1 MTDTKYEEMYK
12 IACEVRPRTKKPTFR
27 VSLALATMYQRQH
40 VLSAAAEASQQNL
53 ISAEAF
59 QQNQGQSVQGVAG
72 GHHQY
77 QRQLVQSAATETF
90 QQDRQNFKNM
100 GQQWIPGMVQ
110 VALSPWLAHNLT
122 LRILGND
129 SCIAS
134 SLLLPFF
141 FRILNSFIRAH
152 TRTLERHMPSAGLPS
167 PTTMATSSCLS
178 GQS

>member
-1 MTDTKYEEMYK
+1 
-12 IACEVRPRTKKPTFR
+12 
-27 VSLALATMYQRQH
+27 MYQRQH

-53 ISAEAF
+53 ISAEAL
-59 QQNQGQSVQGVAG
+59 QQNQGQFVQGLAG
-72 GHHQY
+72 GHHQN
-77 QRQLVQSAATETF
+77 QGQSAAAEAY
-90 QQDRQNFKNM
+90 QQNFKNM

>member
-27 VSLALATMYQRQH
+27 VSLPLATMYQRQH

-53 ISAEAF
+53 ISAEAL
-59 QQNQGQSVQGVAG
+59 QQNQGQFVQGLAG
-72 GHHQY
+72 GHHQN
-77 QRQLVQSAATETF
+77 QGQSAAAEAY
-90 QQDRQNFKNM
+90 QQNFKNM

-152 TRTLERHMPSAGLPS
+152 TRTLECHMRSAGLPS

>member
-1 MTDTKYEEMYK
+1 MKK
-12 IACEVRPRTKKPTFR
+12 CIKFACEVRPRTKKPTFR

-53 ISAEAF
+53 ISAEAL
-59 QQNQGQSVQGVAG
+59 QQNQGQFVQGLAG
-72 GHHQY
+72 GHHQN
-77 QRQLVQSAATETF
+77 QGQSAAAEAY
-90 QQDRQNFKNM
+90 QQNFKNM

-152 TRTLERHMPSAGLPS
+152 TRTLECHMRSAGLPS

>member
-1 MTDTKYEEMYK
+1 M
-12 IACEVRPRTKKPTFR
+12 
-27 VSLALATMYQRQH
+27 
-40 VLSAAAEASQQNL
+40 LSAAAEASQQNL
-53 ISAEAF
+53 ISAEAL
-59 QQNQGQSVQGVAG
+59 QQNQGQFVQGLAG
-72 GHHQY
+72 GHHQN
-77 QRQLVQSAATETF
+77 QGQSAAAEAY
-90 QQDRQNFKNM
+90 QQNFKNM

-129 SCIAS
+129 PCVAS

>member
-1 MTDTKYEEMYK
+1 M
-12 IACEVRPRTKKPTFR
+12 
-27 VSLALATMYQRQH
+27 
-40 VLSAAAEASQQNL
+40 LSAAAEASQQNL
-53 ISAEAF
+53 ISVEAL
-59 QQNQGQSVQGVAG
+59 QQNQGQFVQGLAG
-72 GHHQY
+72 GHHQN
-77 QRQLVQSAATETF
+77 QGQSAAAEAY
-90 QQDRQNFKNM
+90 QQNFKNM

>member
-53 ISAEAF
+53 ISVEAL
-59 QQNQGQSVQGVAG
+59 QQNQGQFVQGLAG
-72 GHHQY
+72 GHHQN
-77 QRQLVQSAATETF
+77 QGQSAAAEAY
-90 QQDRQNFKNM
+90 QQNFKNM

-152 TRTLERHMPSAGLPS
+152 TRTLECHMRSAGLPS

>member
-1 MTDTKYEEMYK
+1 M
-12 IACEVRPRTKKPTFR
+12 
-27 VSLALATMYQRQH
+27 
-40 VLSAAAEASQQNL
+40 LSAAAEASQQNL
-53 ISAEAF
+53 ISAEALQQNQGQF
-59 QQNQGQSVQGVAG
+59 VQGLAGGHQQNQGQSAAAEA
-72 GHHQY
+72 Y
-77 QRQLVQSAATETF
+77 Q
-90 QQDRQNFKNM
+90 QNFKNM

>member
-1 MTDTKYEEMYK
+1 
-12 IACEVRPRTKKPTFR
+12 
-27 VSLALATMYQRQH
+27 MYQRQH

-53 ISAEAF
+53 ISAEAL
-59 QQNQGQSVQGVAG
+59 QQNQGQFVQGLAG
-72 GHHQY
+72 GHHQN
-77 QRQLVQSAATETF
+77 QGQSAAAEAY
-90 QQDRQNFKNM
+90 QQNFKNM

-167 PTTMATSSCLS
+167 PTTMATSLCLS

>member
-1 MTDTKYEEMYK
+1 M
-12 IACEVRPRTKKPTFR
+12 
-27 VSLALATMYQRQH
+27 
-40 VLSAAAEASQQNL
+40 LSAAAEASQQNL
-53 ISAEAF
+53 ISAEAL
-59 QQNQGQSVQGVAG
+59 QQNQGQFVQGLAG
-72 GHHQY
+72 GHHQN
-77 QRQLVQSAATETF
+77 QGQSAAAEAY
-90 QQDRQNFKNM
+90 QQNFKNM
-100 GQQWIPGMVQ
+100 RQQWIPGMVQ

-122 LRILGND
+122 LRILGD
-129 SCIAS
+129 DPCIAS

>member
-1 MTDTKYEEMYK
+1 M
-12 IACEVRPRTKKPTFR
+12 
-27 VSLALATMYQRQH
+27 
-40 VLSAAAEASQQNL
+40 LSAAAEASQQNL
-53 ISAEAF
+53 ISAEAL
-59 QQNQGQSVQGVAG
+59 QQNQGQFVQGLAG
-72 GHHQY
+72 GHHQN
-77 QRQLVQSAATETF
+77 QGQSAAAEAY
-90 QQDRQNFKNM
+90 QQNFKNM

>member
-1 MTDTKYEEMYK
+1 
-12 IACEVRPRTKKPTFR
+12 
-27 VSLALATMYQRQH
+27 MYQRQQ

-53 ISAEAF
+53 ISAEAL
-59 QQNQGQSVQGVAG
+59 QQNQGQFVQGLAG
-72 GHHQY
+72 GHHQN
-77 QRQLVQSAATETF
+77 QGQSAAAEAY
-90 QQDRQNFKNM
+90 QQNFKNM